1 MYSVKT
7 AIAVLTEYDKSEKMQ
22 LYADLGMI

>member
-22 LYADLGMI
+22 LHADLGMI